1 MDQIHKRA
9 TAEQVKILLKGYC
22 HGLLDRPAIEQTL
35 GISKS
40 TFFVLLREYR
50 CNPDGFSLTYQRAT
64 PTRLPASTEE
74 KIVKE
79 LMLDKSLI
87 DDSSLPITTYNYSAI
102 RDRLAKHDIKVALS
116 TIIDRA
122 RNLGCY
128 QPHPKKR
135 AHDREVVTT
144 AVGAL
149 IQHDASHHKWSP
161 YAGERWVLITSIDD
175 FSRKLLYADF
185 LEQETTWA
193 HIKAA
198 ESVMLAYGI
207 PLRYYVD
214 SLRVFRFVQQR
225 DSVWRKHVLQTDEAD
240 PQWRQ
245 VMNCLGVA
253 VSYALS
259 AQAKGKVER
268 PYRWLQDRIVRT
280 CAIEQITAIDDARAV
295 LKEELD
301 RYNNHQVHS
310 TTGEVPSIRFDKAR
324 KEGKSLFRPFAL
336 PHPYTSTKDI
346 FCLRDKRTVN
356 GYRKISLSNHDIPAP
371 NVPLREEVEVHLVPD
386 VARGAL
392 EVRIWWE
399 DRMVNAVTYPL
410 REFRSLAVSWGEI

>member
-1 MDQIHKRA
+1 MDQIHKRF
-9 TAEQVKILLKGYC
+9 TAEQVKVLLKGYC
-22 HGLLDRPAIEQTL
+22 QGILDRPAVEEAL
-35 GISKS
+35 GISRS
-40 TFFVLLREYR
+40 MFFLLLKEYR
-50 CNPDGFSLTYQRAT
+50 RNPDEFSLAYHRET
-64 PTRLPASTEE
+64 PTRIPARVE
-74 KIVKE
+74 KEIE
-79 LMLDKSLI
+79 AALMLERGLI
-87 DDSSLPITTYNYSAI
+87 EDPSLPISGYNYSAI
-102 RDRLAKHDIKVALS
+102 RDRLAKHEIKVALS
-116 TIIDRA
+116 TIIRRA

-128 QPHPKKR
+128 QPQPRKK

-144 AVGAL
+144 AIGAL

-161 YAGERWVLITSIDD
+161 YAGERWVLITSLDD
-175 FSRKLLYADF
+175 FSRKILYADF

-198 ESVMLAYGI
+198 ESVMLAYGV

-214 SLRVFRFVQQR
+214 SLRVFRFVQDR

-245 VMNCLGVA
+245 VMKCLGVA

-280 CAIEQITAIDDARAV
+280 CAIEKITTIDDARAV

-336 PHPYTSTKDI
+336 PKPYTSTKDV
-346 FCLRDKRTVN
+346 FCLREKRMVN
-356 GYRKISLSNHDIPAP
+356 GYRKISLSKHDILVP
-371 NVPLREEVEVHLVPD
+371 NVPLREEVDVHLIPVTS
-386 VARGAL
+386 RGAM
-392 EVRIWWE
+392 EIRIWW
-399 DRMVNAVTYPL
+399 DNRMVQSVTYPL
-410 REFRSLAVSWGEI
+410 REFPTVQF